1 MNKDVKVALIGL
13 TGKSIFMNVDEF
25 HKPGETIIAK
35 SVHVEPG
42 GKGYNQAA
50 CLLKLGANVS
60 YLTTVGEDDYAD
72 TCYEYLNQTN
82 ANLYFKQISE
92 ESTAIAT
99 ILTNKYGDNQV
110 TVFQGA
116 SSKLNLNHL
125 DDFLSV
131 IKKSDI
137 LLLTLELPLEII
149 EVAIKTAWENDVFT
163 ILNPAP
169 FNPKFT
175 RYDLCDVI
183 IPNEIEA
190 RQLFKLQK
198 SNNIVDEVR
207 NVSKSIYFRDNF
219 KNVIITLG
227 SDGCLFVN
235 KDETIKFN
243 GIYMNTVDTT
253 GAGDVFNA
261 SFAYFYG
268 IFYDFIKAIELAN
281 ISAAISTTKK
291 YVLNSL
297 PSMEEIISYK
307 KL

>member
-1 MNKDVKVALIGL
+1 MNKDVKVAIIGL

-25 HKPGETIIAK
+25 HKHGETIIAN
-35 SVHVEPG
+35 SVHTEPG

-50 CLLKLGANVS
+50 CLLKLGAHVA
-60 YLTTVGEDDYAD
+60 YLTTVGVDDYAT
-72 TCYEYLNQTN
+72 TCYDYLNQ
-82 ANLYFKQISE
+82 ANVSLYFKQISE

-99 ILTNKYGDNQV
+99 ILTNKHGDNQV
-110 TVFQGA
+110 TVYHGA
-116 SSKLNLNHL
+116 STKLNIKHL
-125 DDFLSV
+125 DEFKSA
-131 IKKSDI
+131 IINSDI

-149 EVAIKTAWENDVFT
+149 EEALKVAKDNNVFT

-169 FNPKFT
+169 YNPKFS
-175 RYDLCDVI
+175 RYNLCDVV
-183 IPNEIEA
+183 IPNESEA
-190 RQLFKLQK
+190 RELFNLHKTNNLVEEVKNISK
-198 SNNIVDEVR
+198 SN
-207 NVSKSIYFRDNF
+207 YFYNNF

-243 GIYMNTVDTT
+243 ALYVNTVDTT

-268 IFYDFIKAIELAN
+268 IINNYIKAIEYAN
-281 ISAAISTTKK
+281 IAAAISTTKR

-297 PSMEEIISYK
+297 PSIEEILSYK
-307 KL
+307 KI